1 MLDFTE
7 DDEDDDD
14 DDDAVVG
21 VVEGTRTAFFMAANW
36 VFWGL
41 GEMLSFLFDTVI
53 QRLKRG
59 RRLGF

>member
-7 DDEDDDD
+7 DDE

-21 VVEGTRTAFFMAANW
+21 VVEGTRSAFFMAANW

-41 GEMLSFLFDTVI
+41 GEMLSFLFDMVI
-53 QRLKRG
+53 L
-59 RRLGF
+59 

>member
-7 DDEDDDD
+7 DDEDDDDD

-21 VVEGTRTAFFMAANW
+21 VVEGTRTVFFMAANW

-41 GEMLSFLFDTVI
+41 GEMLSFLFDMVI
-53 QRLKRG
+53 L
-59 RRLGF
+59 

>member
-14 DDDAVVG
+14 DDDDDAVVG
-21 VVEGTRTAFFMAANW
+21 VAEGTRTVFFMAANW

-41 GEMLSFLFDTVI
+41 GEMLSFLLDVVI
-53 QRLKRG
+53 L
-59 RRLGF
+59 